1 MNSDQR
7 NAASNFLK
15 NVQTTTITVG
25 SSPPSNGDAMTWAA
39 SVQSNPVPT
48 KYTLTG
54 IENLFTDHF
63 TRHLSPEVNYGSLK
77 MKLVSAAYK
86 YCQVLKM
93 QGKVSSCENNY
104 NVEGTDIGFTR
115 KGYKYIR
122 DVDKVTCEEICL
134 DDADCVAVEFR
145 NFTSTICSFFKG
157 DVDGKVVNRKGS
169 QIIVFLS
176 QLATNKK
183 VLSLEKASFRG
194 YAYKATRHDS
204 RRCRRQCL
212 DELECDAYTWSS
224 SRSLKCSLFLAKDIK
239 NIRYDFSFQ
248 AVFVQDK

>member
-1 MNSDQR
+1 MYCYDSCVL
-7 NAASNFLK
+7 SHPWEL
-15 NVQTTTITVG
+15 
-25 SSPPSNGDAMTWAA
+25 S
-39 SVQSNPVPT
+39 
-48 KYTLTG
+48 
-54 IENLFTDHF
+54 LFTSFSRFSLFGSHCPLFFLTIKTFRQFLWLSSQFFPLQQVVYCYDSRVLSHPWELSLF
-63 TRHLSPEVNYGSLK
+63 TSFSRCVFTPCFSLSTIIL
-77 MKLVSAAYK
+77 
-86 YCQVLKM
+86 
-93 QGKVSSCENNY
+93 
-104 NVEGTDIGFTR
+104 GFS
-115 KGYKYIR
+115 GYKYIR